1 MWILRYVYDHDV
13 GLFSHLRLFE
23 NLNSMIL
30 FALLVE
36 FDVEIDQ
43 MEIIVLVFESESL
56 VNDLTRGEQRHI
68 TRKGEFL

>member
-1 MWILRYVYDHDV
+1 
-13 GLFSHLRLFE
+13 
-23 NLNSMIL
+23 MIL